1 MLAEY
6 MQEVPPWNGHQTKGS
21 KNDLMY
27 NWGLNRYMAGQP
39 RTYSPILY
47 DSSLA
52 SSSPVN
58 CIQDKYNE
66 HPKRRTTTDIFSYSD
81 LIYIIVSPRDQIC
94 TKLHDEGK
102 NRYRQKVVPPEPR
115 SHRLVQYGSHL
126 GTCPNIFRYCT
137 VNCIITYIG

>member
-66 HPKRRTTTDIFSYSD
+66 HPKRRTTTDICNLQRLKFCGNKYDAYSN
-81 LIYIIVSPRDQIC
+81 LG
-94 TKLHDEGK
+94 GK
-102 NRYRQKVVPPEPR
+102 MSR
-115 SHRLVQYGSHL
+115 
-126 GTCPNIFRYCT
+126 
-137 VNCIITYIG
+137 